1 MQRLRQRE
9 VQKVSQISFPGI
21 FAEYVTYFRN
31 LFCSFLVKDVM
42 QRTAHGSIHP
52 PRERGRMQWG
62 CRNMNQ
68 SMDGPRSPL
77 LSSLDR
83 SFVRSAYL
91 SHSKRGGERERETKT
106 ATTPDPL
113 RYASPLPPPRLRLL
127 LSFLIILT
135 RCPSTND
142 QTQSRGRTKG
152 RVKEQS
158 EGRGGTLLS
167 SVRSQVIGY
176 TNGYD
181 TIFST
186 VPNIWRLGSL
196 RPRLGTHFNPARERH
211 IHIQQHSVSRG
222 CFLHASGTQSGL
234 IVG

>member
-113 RYASPLPPPRLRLL
+113 RYASPPPLPPPRLRLL

-158 EGRGGTLLS
+158 EGRGGAL
-167 SVRSQVIGY
+167 
-176 TNGYD
+176 
-181 TIFST
+181 
-186 VPNIWRLGSL
+186 
-196 RPRLGTHFNPARERH
+196 
-211 IHIQQHSVSRG
+211 
-222 CFLHASGTQSGL
+222 C
-234 IVG
+234 